1 MINNLILLQGLLP
14 GLDGGDAAKAGE
26 EATKVAGGMSEL
38 KSLSLQDLLNRLA
51 ESAVNF
57 AINLAI
63 AIVAFYVGRFII
75 RKIYKFISSIFI
87 NRAIDKSLTTFVLSL
102 ITIVL

>member
-51 ESAVNF
+51 ESA
-57 AINLAI
+57 
-63 AIVAFYVGRFII
+63 
-75 RKIYKFISSIFI
+75 SSASGPP
-87 NRAIDKSLTTFVLSL
+87 RSLQSSPLPVLPS
-102 ITIVL
+102 VWR